1 MLKNSICTLLF
12 ASSLLIFNALTS
24 QTEAP
29 SYDFQ
34 YDVVQVYKP
43 LSVMKTTLLNAS
55 KVEDLHRQYKDSWVK
70 EYLHVDISAVVDG
83 RHIMYTSKNQIL
95 TEDQKKL
102 MWDADRGTEIDV
114 VVNYIPENTLKHNEP
129 KKFDFS
135 FIVNPEKDAS
145 FKGGQDKLRQTIKKD
160 LIDAAS
166 WESLNQYQ
174 LAVVKFVVDEDGQII
189 EPKIFWSSD
198 DDETDAKMIDFVC
211 NMPEWEPAQYD
222 TGKRVAQEY
231 ALTIGDNN
239 SCVVPM
245 LNTRQN

>member
-1 MLKNSICTLLF
+1 MLFFSGLN
-12 ASSLLIFNALTS
+12 S
-24 QTEAP
+24 QTESS

-55 KVEDLHRQYKDSWVK
+55 KVEDLHRQYKDSWVR
-70 EYLHVDISAVVDG
+70 EYLHVDISAVIDG
-83 RHIMYTSKNQIL
+83 EHIMHTSKDQTL
-95 TEDQKKL
+95 TEDQKEL
-102 MWDADRGTEIDV
+102 MLRSDRGTEIEV
-114 VVNYIPENTLKHNEP
+114 VVNYMPENTLKNNEP

-135 FIVNPEKDAS
+135 FVVNPEKDAT
-145 FKGGQDKLRQTIKKD
+145 FKGGQDKLLQKIKKD
-160 LIDAAS
+160 LIDVAS

-174 LAVVKFVVDEDGQII
+174 LAVVRFVVDKDGQIK
-189 EPKIFWSSD
+189 EPNIFWSSD

-222 TGKRVAQEY
+222 TGVRVAQEY